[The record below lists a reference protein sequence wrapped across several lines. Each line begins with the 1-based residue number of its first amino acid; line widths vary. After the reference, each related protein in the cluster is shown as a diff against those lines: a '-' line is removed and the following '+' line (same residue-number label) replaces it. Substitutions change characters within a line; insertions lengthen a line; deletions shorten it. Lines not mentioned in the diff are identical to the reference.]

1 LEEAKMPYQQT
12 ITPLQAGAVRAE
24 CGPMRVVIS
33 AAIGKVPQSEMAMK
47 AAEASFEYLER
58 IARFRG
64 LLGRK
69 QSDISPDIED
79 PLVLKMIRSVL
90 AVGDPEL
97 TPMAAVAGTIGDG
110 IADFLFER
118 GMTKVVV
125 DNGGDVSLRLQGVQ
139 PARVGIR
146 PNIGTNA
153 IAGVLTLDSSFP
165 SWGVATSGL
174 SGRSLTRGVASAAT
188 VVARQA
194 AMADAAA
201 TAIANASL
209 VADPTVVQRPAEEID
224 PDTDIPGVPVTVK
237 VGALSDLK
245 KSMALSQA
253 MGKANELLRR
263 RVIMGAYVVVQR
275 RTAMTDFFRTRL
287 VRQESMTE
295 RGEV

>member
-1 LEEAKMPYQQT
+1 
-12 ITPLQAGAVRAE
+12 
-24 CGPMRVVIS
+24 MRVTIS

-47 AAEASFEYLER
+47 AAEASFEYLAR

-69 QSDISPDIED
+69 QIDVPREIED

-110 IADFLFER
+110 VADYLFER

-125 DNGGDVSLRLQGVQ
+125 DNGGDVSLRLQNAA
-139 PARVGIR
+139 PAKVGIR
-146 PNIGTNA
+146 PEIGTKV
-153 IAGVLTLDSSFP
+153 ITGVLTLDSSSP

-174 SGRSLTRGVASAAT
+174 GGRSLTTGVASAAT
-188 VVARQA
+188 VVARKSA
-194 AMADAAA
+194 VADAAA

-209 VADPTVVQRPAEEID
+209 VADPAVVQRPAEQID
-224 PDTDIPGVPVTVK
+224 PDTDIAGVPVTVK
-237 VGALSDLK
+237 VGPLSDLK

-253 MGKANELLRR
+253 MEKANELLQR
-263 RVIMGAYVVVQR
+263 RVIIGAYVVVQGK
-275 RTAMTDFFRTRL
+275 TAMTDFFQARP
-287 VRQESMTE
+287 VHSGFAQK
-295 RGEV
+295 